1 MKEFHCAICGKLIER
16 EVPEDG
22 ATAGEYVRDES
33 RVCADC
39 EKKCDTGD

>member
-22 ATAGEYVRDES
+22 ATAGEYVRDNS
-33 RVCADC
+33 RLC
-39 EKKCDTGD
+39 EECSKKIQPGD